1 MALFPI
7 FKRGKKYESSL
18 TFDYDYEEP
27 SRAYLKKMAL
37 ETVISFIAR
46 SVSMSDFRIVEKG
59 KRVFN
64 NEHYGLNVRPN
75 TDQSAADFWFHFV
88 HKLIYEGEVLVVKTD
103 SADLLIVDSF
113 VRKERAVYPDTFTDV
128 TVKDYTF
135 QRTFSMDEVVYLK
148 FGNEKLTK
156 FMDGMFKDYTDLF
169 NRLVEINLRSNQ
181 IRATVNIEAN
191 QALDAKR
198 QTQLQEFI
206 NNMYKAFREKAVAIV
221 PKLKGFEYDEI
232 ADGNTSSQSV
242 EDIAKLKA
250 SLIDEVADILGVP
263 QKLIHGDIA
272 DIDSLMKSYIKFCID
287 PINKLIADELNA
299 KFISKADYLK
309 GDRIN
314 VIGIT
319 IESSLD
325 LLAKADKGV
334 ASGIINPDEGRE
346 MIGLEPTG
354 LPEMQTYYITKN
366 YEKAEHSKGGEK
378 NENKTSV

>member
-1 MALFPI
+1 MALIPM
-7 FKRGKKYESSL
+7 FKREKKYESSL

-46 SVSMSDFRIVEKG
+46 SVSMSDFRIVKNG
-59 KRVFN
+59 KRAIN
-64 NEHYGLNVRPN
+64 NEHYAFNVRPN

-88 HKLIYEGEVLVVKTD
+88 HRLIYEGEVLVVVTD
-103 SADLLIVDSF
+103 SADLLIADSF
-113 VRKERAVYPDTFTDV
+113 NRKEYAVLPDKFTDV

-135 QRTFSMDEVVYLK
+135 QRTFTMDKVIYLK
-148 FGNEKLTK
+148 YGNEKLTK

-191 QALDAKR
+191 QALDTKR

-221 PKLKGFEYDEI
+221 PKLKGFEYNEI

-314 VIGIT
+314 VIGIQVKSVLEYAEA
-319 IESSLD
+319 I
-325 LLAKADKGV
+325 DKLI
-334 ASGIINPDEGRE
+334 ASGAFNRNEVREFAGKERSDNPLLDEFV
-346 MIGLEPTG
+346 L
-354 LPEMQTYYITKN
+354 TKN
-366 YEKAEHSKGGEK
+366 YNPVGGGESK
-378 NENKTSV
+378 NEGKTTV

>member
-7 FKRGKKYESSL
+7 FKREKTYESSF
-18 TFDYDYEEP
+18 TFDFDYEEP

-46 SVSMSDFRIVEKG
+46 SVSMSDFRIVENG

-88 HKLIYEGEVLVVKTD
+88 YRLIHEGEVLVVKTD
-103 SADLLIVDSF
+103 SANLLIVDSF
-113 VRKERAVYPDTFTDV
+113 NRKEYAIYPDKFTDV

-198 QTQLQEFI
+198 QTQLQDFI

-272 DIDSLMKSYIKFCID
+272 DIDSLMKAYVKFCID

-309 GDRIN
+309 GGRIN
-314 VIGIT
+314 VIGIQ
-319 IESSLD
+319 
-325 LLAKADKGV
+325 AKSVLEIAEAIDKLV
-334 ASGIINPDEGRE
+334 ASGAFTRNEVREIAGNERSDNPALDEFV
-346 MIGLEPTG
+346 L
-354 LPEMQTYYITKN
+354 TKN
-366 YEKAEHSKGGEK
+366 YNSVGGGEK
-378 NENKTSV
+378 NET